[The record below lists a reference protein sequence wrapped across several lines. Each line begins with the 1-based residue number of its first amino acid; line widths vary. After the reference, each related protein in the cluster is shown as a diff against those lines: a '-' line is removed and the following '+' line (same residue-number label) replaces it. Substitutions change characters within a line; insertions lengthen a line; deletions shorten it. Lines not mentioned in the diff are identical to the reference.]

1 MSTPAE
7 SGDGE
12 VDVDAA
18 WAQIIANW
26 DEEADIVRPHDQ
38 AGVAE
43 GGVLDDATVEE
54 PSVEPVVDLGWD
66 EIAMLTRQL
75 REQADA
81 DLDAGED
88 QPASWASHRPAGP
101 RDADPDGPSLLD
113 DLDED
118 DHYEPP
124 EPPPLPRPGL
134 IGALGWL
141 GAVGAPLFLLLA
153 ALFWRSVPAIIVGL
167 SVVSFIAGFVTLVV
181 RMPDRQDEDDDG
193 AVV

>member
-1 MSTPAE
+1 MSTPGE
-7 SGDGE
+7 SGDSE

-26 DEEADIVRPHDQ
+26 DEEADVRRPPEDCGGGERG
-38 AGVAE
+38 ALDDLAAEAAVAE
-43 GGVLDDATVEE
+43 
-54 PSVEPVVDLGWD
+54 PVDLGWD

-75 REQADA
+75 REQADD
-81 DLDAGED
+81 DLDAAEVHPVG
-88 QPASWASHRPAGP
+88 WAPHRSAGP
-101 RDADPDGPSLLD
+101 RDADPTGPSLLD

-141 GAVGAPLFLLLA
+141 GAVGAPLFLLIA

-167 SVVSFIAGFVTLVV
+167 SVISFIAGFVTLVM
-181 RMPDRQDEDDDG
+181 RMPDRHDGDDDG